1 MLSAGMG
8 SPGIHEIIQKSL
20 LRLQYEEYNLPFDIV
35 RRGVGEIPNYHFRDD
50 ALELWYAI
58 MVYVK
63 RVVDFFYSSDE
74 DIIGDLELQDWIK
87 EMYR

>member
-8 SPGIHEIIQKSL
+8 SPGIHELIQKSVSTL
-20 LRLQYEEYNLPFDIV
+20 KYDEYNLPLDIV
-35 RRGVGEIPNYHFRDD
+35 RRGLGDIPNYHFRDD
-50 ALELWYAI
+50 ALDLWYAI

-63 RVVDFFYSSDE
+63 RVIDFFYTSDE
-74 DIIGDLELQDWIK
+74 DITNDLELQDWVK

>member
-8 SPGIHEIIQKSL
+8 SPGIHELIQKSL
-20 LRLQYEEYNLPFDIV
+20 SPLQYEEYNLPIDMV
-35 RRGVGEIPNYHFRDD
+35 RRGLNEIPNYHFRDD

-58 MVYVK
+58 MAYVK
-63 RVVDFFYSSDE
+63 RVVEFFYTSDE
-74 DIIGDLELQDWIK
+74 DIIDDLELQHWVK